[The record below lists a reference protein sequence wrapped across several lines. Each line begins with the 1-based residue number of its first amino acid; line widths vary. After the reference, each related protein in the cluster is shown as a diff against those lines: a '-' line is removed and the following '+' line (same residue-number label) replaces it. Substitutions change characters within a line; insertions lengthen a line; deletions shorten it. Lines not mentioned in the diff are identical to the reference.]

1 MEHVIYDSR
10 IDDIDLQAAKD
21 VMQEYIEN
29 ESELSDEKVWQ
40 MAEDEKEIWL
50 GDEKENLNVATKG
63 RIICLAQLGLW
74 DGTKPAVRLLG
85 NNLNHIFAVGS
96 AGFENEVCFYADS
109 DTKEVMCSQAHHDG
123 TNVITFREIK
133 PGIKD
138 ITPFIEK
145 YISGKTT
152 DNDVNK
158 YTRSIYLNVA
168 NIYGWS

>member
-96 AGFENEVCFYADS
+96 AGFENEVC
-109 DTKEVMCSQAHHDG
+109 
-123 TNVITFREIK
+123 I
-133 PGIKD
+133 
-138 ITPFIEK
+138 
-145 YISGKTT
+145 
-152 DNDVNK
+152 
-158 YTRSIYLNVA
+158 
-168 NIYGWS
+168 